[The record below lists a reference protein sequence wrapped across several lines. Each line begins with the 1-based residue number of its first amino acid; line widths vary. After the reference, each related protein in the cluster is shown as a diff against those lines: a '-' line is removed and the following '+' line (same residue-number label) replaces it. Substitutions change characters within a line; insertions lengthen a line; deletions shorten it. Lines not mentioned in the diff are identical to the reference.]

1 MAGLCPGHPRL
12 LASALEDVGA
22 RHKAGHDAPN
32 GEAVFNVGAAC
43 RAEPARSMTHGRTA
57 STNAAESRQQMASK
71 VQPGRE
77 LPMMM

>member
-1 MAGLCPGHPRL
+1 MPGTRPGMTNQMVTPI
-12 LASALEDVGA
+12 SWG
-22 RHKAGHDAPN
+22 
-32 GEAVFNVGAAC
+32 GAAC
-43 RAEPARSMTHGRTA
+43 RAEPARSMTYGRTA

>member
-1 MAGLCPGHPRL
+1 MVRPFLMRVLH
-12 LASALEDVGA
+12 
-22 RHKAGHDAPN
+22 
-32 GEAVFNVGAAC
+32 GE
-43 RAEPARSMTHGRTA
+43 RPARSMTHGRTA